1 MKTIKEFI
9 NESVNDFKK
18 LRYDDQMSFKRSFV
32 IAANKTFGKDE
43 LKRKKVNVS
52 IYFDDVDCVDP
63 NNDSTIPGVACDGKM
78 TWGEANDK
86 LMEYFK
92 TTYEL

>member
-1 MKTIKEFI
+1 MKDIKTFI
-9 NESVNDFKK
+9 NESVNDLKK
-18 LRYDDQMSFKRSFV
+18 LRYDDQMSFERSFA

-43 LKRKKVNVS
+43 LKRKNVKVS
-52 IYFDDVDCVDP
+52 IYFDDVECVDP
-63 NNDSTIPGVACDGKM
+63 NNDSTIPGVTCDGKM

>member
-1 MKTIKEFI
+1 MKDIKTYI

-18 LRYDDQMSFKRSFV
+18 LYYDDQMSFKRSFV

-43 LKRKKVNVS
+43 LKRKKVKVS
-52 IYFDDVDCVDP
+52 IYFDDVECVDP
-63 NNDSTIPGVACDGKM
+63 NNDSTIPGVTCDGKM
-78 TWGEANDK
+78 TWGEANNK
-86 LMEYFK
+86 LMDYFK